1 MKISTNNNVINNF
14 TDLRIHTK
22 ENSTPSVVSNDGHNF
37 DAVII
42 KSDPRQIE
50 ERTFAK
56 DVSLRL
62 SAEVKNTAA
71 SAEKLQNLQDQIT
84 AKTYHVDAHAIAA
97 RMLLL

>member
-1 MKISTNNNVINNF
+1 MKITTNNVINNF
-14 TDLRIHTK
+14 TDRRIHTK
-22 ENSTPSVVSNDGHNF
+22 DNSAPSVISNDGHNF

-56 DVSLRL
+56 AVAQRL
-62 SAEVKNTAA
+62 SSEIKDTA
-71 SAEKLQNLQDQIT
+71 SADKIQGLQNQV
-84 AKTYHVDAHAIAA
+84 ASNTYHVDAHAIAA

>member
-1 MKISTNNNVINNF
+1 MKITTNNNVMNNYA
-14 TDLRIHTK
+14 DLRIHTK
-22 ENSTPSVVSNDGHNF
+22 DNSTPSAVSNDGHNF

-56 DVSLRL
+56 DVSRRL
-62 SAEVKNTAA
+62 SSEMKDTA
-71 SAEKLQNLQDQIT
+71 SADKLHNLQEQIT

>member
-1 MKISTNNNVINNF
+1 MKITTNNNVMNNY

-22 ENSTPSVVSNDGHNF
+22 DNATPSVVSNDGHNF

-56 DVSLRL
+56 DVSRRL
-62 SAEVKNTAA
+62 SSEVKNTA
-71 SAEKLQNLQDQIT
+71 SADKIQNLQEQIS
-84 AKTYHVDAHAIAA
+84 ANTYHVDAHAVAA

>member
-1 MKISTNNNVINNF
+1 MKITTNNVINNF
-14 TDLRIHTK
+14 TDRRIHTK
-22 ENSTPSVVSNDGHNF
+22 DNSAPSVISNVGHNF

-56 DVSLRL
+56 AVAQRL
-62 SAEVKNTAA
+62 SSEMKDTA
-71 SAEKLQNLQDQIT
+71 SADKIRSLQNQV
-84 AKTYHVDAHAIAA
+84 ASNTYHVDAHAIAA